1 MHVSSILC
9 LTVYFISLQICDLC
23 NYQNQN
29 VDKVA
34 KHIALGHSKLDE
46 LLLDEEL
53 MEKKRAI
60 ASTKPK
66 KTSIGPSCPIC
77 DVRDPAREHVA
88 RHFGDELNEVVN
100 ALEDKQACPHCN
112 YSSDKVKNLG
122 IHIALVHGQLDEY
135 LANNML
141 IQMKRNKIQATPK
154 KMQIGPQCPICE
166 MRFTK
171 GQNRDHVSWHFMD
184 ELREFV
190 QTFPN
195 PNMCAF
201 CNYVTE
207 KQDNLV
213 KHVAL
218 GHSKLDE
225 YLLDDALVAAKRAK
239 AMSKPKKISLGP
251 TCPVCDVRDPAREHV
266 ARHFG
271 EELLAYIQDFG
282 GENPTSCNE
291 CEYKGDK
298 PKTLGI
304 HVALVHGK
312 LDILL
317 ADQELVQIK
326 RHNFFSKPKKLSIGP
341 KCPICEMQFTKSQ
354 NRDHVSYHFAEEL
367 KAIVNEF
374 PDPKQCTQC
383 SYVGDSLEKMIKH
396 VALGHSMLD
405 GFLQDE
411 ELVEEKR
418 LKALTKPPK
427 VELGKLCPV
436 CDNKDPTREHVAR
449 HFGDEL
455 MDVVLSFPD
464 QTQCSE
470 CSYVNEKGKNVAIH
484 IALVHNLLDQC
495 LANEELVSEKRAK
508 HFNKLPKTQLGLTC
522 IICDTQFTKSGQ
534 NRDHVCWHF
543 MDELRDIVLTFEDK
557 EQCPEC
563 PYTSDK
569 MDNMV
574 KHIALGHSKID
585 ELLLNA
591 ELIESKRAIA
601 MSKVKK
607 ISIGPECPI
616 CGIKFTKANNRDH
629 VAWHFMDELRDYAR
643 STGTEKACSICW
655 YTTDKLDNLVK
666 HYALGHSKLDEL
678 LQDDELVEYK
688 RAREAKKPKRMSFG
702 PNCPICGVPTKERD
716 HIARHFMAELMEM
729 VNELPKKSKCNQCDY
744 SNSRNDY
751 MAKHLGLFHCKLDEL
766 MQNEELVNEKKR
778 KASNAPKKIPMGE
791 KCVICNIS
799 VPSREHVARHFLNEL
814 LEIIKQNSKSMQSCF
829 ECHFTA
835 EKPEYVARHIGL
847 VHCKLDEILSDPE
860 KVAKKVAE
868 FGGTGVGSAGLNLN
882 ALSPNNLPS
891 KILPV
896 REAVRKSQRQREA
909 EEKQQRE
916 METSRRREES
926 KRKSETTVIIAS
938 AKKPKV
944 EEIMSAYGGVGVGG
958 GASAAGMSLLEG
970 HLMRSKLKNV
980 PTTSPAAA
988 ASRAMQLM
996 MKKQSP
1002 PPPAPHA
1009 AVASP
1014 SPSSSTNSDSLLM
1027 QGLLKGGN
1035 ISITKANK
1043 SAAPSPWSK
1052 NKKMSVGSVSEDNSM
1067 DMDQSGEAEHTLMKA
1082 VHSGKVTI
1090 KRATKAK
1097 WQIKPQEQ
1105 EQAQHQQEYDDDEDF
1120 AHMIVPEVSHSLG
1133 EEGEDIQDSSA
1144 DDIGGEGGDEMYL
1157 EPQIILDTSA
1167 INEEPHEFCDVCG
1180 LEVSTHDDGAPCCPD
1195 EDGPMTFDA
1204 CPVCDVQTPS
1214 REHVSRHF
1222 VNELVEVVQ
1231 VFPDEKKCPQCPY
1244 GTPDNAK
1251 MAVHIA
1257 LAHAQLEI
1265 YLEDAS
1271 LVSTKREAIAAQKKK
1286 QPAGALTLSAGKS
1299 GKFQGTSC
1307 PICEQMLNKA
1317 HSRDHIVWHF
1327 MEQLRAFII
1336 EETKCPECNYT
1347 GEKSENVAR
1356 HLALFHGKLDQF
1368 LADKDLVLSL
1378 RAKVL
1383 SKPKKVAIGSLCP
1396 VCDFKDPPREHVA
1409 R

>member
-1 MHVSSILC
+1 MR
-9 LTVYFISLQICDLC
+9 
-23 NYQNQN
+23 
-29 VDKVA
+29 
-34 KHIALGHSKLDE
+34 
-46 LLLDEEL
+46 
-53 MEKKRAI
+53 KKRAI
-60 ASTKPK
+60 ALTKPK

-100 ALEDKQACPHCN
+100 ALDDKQSCPHCN

-135 LANNML
+135 LANDNL
-141 IQMKRNKIQATPK
+141 IEMKRNKIQATPK

-190 QTFPN
+190 QTFPT

-201 CNYVTE
+201 CNYATE

-225 YLLDDALVAAKRAK
+225 YLLDDELVAAKRAK

-251 TCPVCDVRDPAREHV
+251 TCPVCDTKDPAREHV

-282 GENPTSCNE
+282 GENPTACNE

-317 ADQELVQIK
+317 ADNELVQIK

-341 KCPICEMQFTKSQ
+341 RCPICEMQFTKSQ

-374 PDPKQCTQC
+374 PDPKSCTQC

-418 LKALTKPPK
+418 MKALTKPKK

-470 CSYVNEKGKNVAIH
+470 CPYVNEKGKNVAIH

-495 LANEELVSEKRAK
+495 LANDELVAEKRER
-508 HFNKLPKTQLGLTC
+508 HFNKPVKTQLGLTC
-522 IICDTQFTKSGQ
+522 IICDTQFSKSGQ

-543 MDELRDIVLTFEDK
+543 MDELRDIVLTFHDK

-585 ELLLNA
+585 ELLQNN

-607 ISIGPECPI
+607 VSIGPECPI
-616 CGIKFTKANNRDH
+616 CGLKFTKANNRDH

-643 STGTEKACSICW
+643 STGTEKNCSICW

-678 LQDDELVEYK
+678 LQDEDLVEYK
-688 RAREAKKPKRMSFG
+688 KAREAKKPKRMSFG
-702 PNCPICGVPTKERD
+702 PYCPICGVPTKERD
-716 HIARHFMAELMEM
+716 HIARHFMPELMEM
-729 VNELPKKSKCNQCDY
+729 VNELPKKTKCNKCDY
-744 SNSRNDY
+744 SHSRNDY
-751 MAKHLGLFHCKLDEL
+751 MAKHLGLYHCKLDEL
-766 MQNEELVNEKKR
+766 MQNTELVNEKKN
-778 KASNAPKKIPMGE
+778 KAANAPKKIPMGE

-814 LEIIKQNSKSMQSCF
+814 LEIIKEKSKSMLSCF

-835 EKPEYVARHIGL
+835 EKPEYVARHIGI
-847 VHCKLDEILSDPE
+847 VHCKLDEILRDPE

-868 FGGTGVGSAGLNLN
+868 FGGTGVGSAGLNLD
-882 ALSPNNLPS
+882 ALSPTNLPS

-916 METSRRREES
+916 LESSRRRGEA
-926 KRKSETTVIIAS
+926 KRKSEATVMAA

-944 EEIMSAYGGVGVGG
+944 EMNTFGYGGSG

-970 HLMRSKLKNV
+970 HLMRAKMKRE
-980 PTTSPAAA
+980 PTTPAAA

-996 MKKQSP
+996 MKKESP
-1002 PPPAPHA
+1002 PPPLPAHA
-1009 AVASP
+1009 LADDSTSP
-1014 SPSSSTNSDSLLM
+1014 GSSANSDNLIMSS
-1027 QGLLKGGN
+1027 LLKGGN

-1052 NKKMSVGSVSEDNSM
+1052 NKIKIKEENSI
-1067 DMDQSGEAEHTLMKA
+1067 DMDENTEAESAPEHTLMKA

-1097 WQIKPQEQ
+1097 WQIKPQQDHEQ
-1105 EQAQHQQEYDDDEDF
+1105 VPHHQPEYEDDDDF
-1120 AHMIVPEVSHSLG
+1120 AQMMEPEVSHSLG
-1133 EEGEDIQDSSA
+1133 EDGEDMEPSA
-1144 DDIGGEGGDEMYL
+1144 TEMYL
-1157 EPQIILDTSA
+1157 EPQIILDTST
-1167 INEEPHEFCDVCG
+1167 INEGEDADEFCDVCG
-1180 LEVSTHDDGAPCCPD
+1180 LEISTHNDGSHCRPSEDDA
-1195 EDGPMTFDA
+1195 PMTFDS
-1204 CPVCDVQTPS
+1204 CPVCDAETPS

-1271 LVSTKREAIAAQKKK
+1271 LVSTKRETVTAAAAAQKKK
-1286 QPAGALTLSAGKS
+1286 PATTTLSAGKS
-1299 GKFQGTSC
+1299 GKYQGTSC

-1327 MEQLRAFII
+1327 MEQLR
-1336 EETKCPECNYT
+1336 
-1347 GEKSENVAR
+1347 
-1356 HLALFHGKLDQF
+1356 
-1368 LADKDLVLSL
+1368 
-1378 RAKVL
+1378 
-1383 SKPKKVAIGSLCP
+1383 
-1396 VCDFKDPPREHVA
+1396 
-1409 R
+1409 

>member
-1 MHVSSILC
+1 M
-9 LTVYFISLQICDLC
+9 
-23 NYQNQN
+23 
-29 VDKVA
+29 
-34 KHIALGHSKLDE
+34 GHSKLDE

-100 ALEDKQACPHCN
+100 ALENKQACPHCN

-135 LANNML
+135 LANDML

-225 YLLDDALVAAKRAK
+225 YLLDEALVAAKRAK

-251 TCPVCDVRDPAREHV
+251 TCPVCDVKDPAREHV

-282 GENPTSCNE
+282 GENPTACNE

-455 MDVVLSFPD
+455 MDVVMSFPD

-495 LANEELVSEKRAK
+495 LANEELVAEKRAK

-543 MDELRDIVLTFEDK
+543 MDELRDIVMTFQDK

-629 VAWHFMDELRDYAR
+629 VAWHFMEELRDYAR

-678 LQDDELVEYK
+678 LQDEELVEYK
-688 RAREAKKPKRMSFG
+688 KAKEAKKPKRLSFG

-751 MAKHLGLFHCKLDEL
+751 MAKHLGLYHCKLDEL
-766 MQNEELVNEKKR
+766 MQNEELVNEKKS
-778 KASNAPKKIPMGE
+778 KANNAPKKIPMGE

-814 LEIIKQNSKSMQSCF
+814 LEIIKQNSKSMKSCF

-891 KILPV
+891 KVLPV

-909 EEKQQRE
+909 EERQQRE

-944 EEIMSAYGGVGVGG
+944 EMLSAYSGGVGAGGGAGGGG

-970 HLMRSKLKNV
+970 HLMRAKLKNV

-1002 PPPAPHA
+1002 PPPAPYA
-1009 AVASP
+1009 DATASPASP
-1014 SPSSSTNSDSLLM
+1014 SPSSSANSDSLLM

-1052 NKKMSVGSVSEDNSM
+1052 NKKMSLGSLSEDNSM
-1067 DMDQSGEAEHTLMKA
+1067 DMDQSGEVESAPEHTLMKA

-1097 WQIKPQEQ
+1097 WQIKPSEQ
-1105 EQAQHQQEYDDDEDF
+1105 EQVQQQQEYDDEEEDF
-1120 AHMIVPEVSHSLG
+1120 AQMIVPEVSHSLG
-1133 EEGEDIQDSSA
+1133 EDGEDIQDSST
-1144 DDIGGEGGDEMYL
+1144 DDVGEDEGGDMYL

-1180 LEVSTHDDGAPCCPD
+1180 LENDGAPCCNTD
-1195 EDGPMTFDA
+1195 EAMTFDA

-1286 QPAGALTLSAGKS
+1286 QQQQQQASGLAMSAGKS

-1409 R
+1409 RYA